1 MAGEEKS
8 TKKRD
13 PIFSVCLVVF
23 AIAAVAVLG
32 SFVYD
37 EYIKEDGVEVEFGD
51 TVVVGYIGTYYAY
64 YGEDNAVVFDTTYSS
79 VGNND
84 DVAKSNSFNR
94 TSYSDY
100 TVNVGSGSSLAGFE
114 DALIGHK
121 VGDTVKVMIPKGE
134 GYNSSVPI
142 MKLLSGSVDVVDVM
156 TKAQYEALYGTAP
169 VAGES
174 KEITTVYGWSAFAAL
189 GSNGTVT
196 VNSVVAGLASEY
208 IYDEDSPLK
217 IVNVQNVGDVITFDY
232 QLIDGEYK
240 VVDAATGEIQM
251 IELNL
256 NGSTVYITNYLN
268 GEISYKTVGE
278 SYNIDLYYEIKIVSI
293 N

>member
-51 TVVVGYIGTYYAY
+51 TVVVDYIGTYYAY

-84 DVAKSNSFNR
+84 DVAKSNSFNK
-94 TSYSDY
+94 TSYSSY
-100 TVNVGSGSSLAGFE
+100 TVKVGSGSSLPGFE
-114 DALIGHK
+114 DAILGHK
-121 VGDTVKVMIPKGE
+121 VGDTVKVKIPAGE
-134 GYNSSVPI
+134 GYNASVPVE
-142 MKLLSGSVDVVDVM
+142 KLLSGSVDIVDVM

-174 KEITTVYGWSAFAAL
+174 KEITTVYGWYAFATL
-189 GSNGTVT
+189 GSNGTVV
-196 VNSVVAGLASEY
+196 VNSVVAGLATEY
-208 IYDEDSPLK
+208 IYDEDSPVKL
-217 IVNVQNVGDVITFDY
+217 VNVQIVGDTIAFDY
-232 QLIDGEYK
+232 QLIDGEYT

-256 NGSTVYITNYLN
+256 DGSTIYITNYLN
-268 GEISYKTVGE
+268 GEITYKTVGE
-278 SYNIDLYYEIKIVSI
+278 SYNIDLYFEIKIVSI